1 MRISTDPTDIGH
13 NPQAAGL
20 LTVLV
25 NGVKTDRIV
34 TADSDTGYVARYDS
48 DGVTDDD
55 EPTGSEGNKVEFMLP
70 VTSAQHLSTPNFD
83 QTAGWLQACGKK
95 ANLEDLSVQVGVHIE
110 EVLEFLSLLSDLTP
124 RNIEAI
130 NTLSLLAAEYKE
142 GKTLVGFLNEEMAL
156 DALCDAEVT
165 ANGVAYLACWNK
177 KEADRRVLAANGRK
191 LLGGRPV
198 ILPGGKI
205 GKPAGWEPA
214 DLSDCV

>member
-1 MRISTDPTDIGH
+1 MRISADPDDAGF
-13 NPQAAGL
+13 NPRAASL

-25 NGVKTDRIV
+25 NGVKTGFVV
-34 TADSDTGYVARYDS
+34 TADNETGYVARYNSADIS
-48 DGVTDDD
+48 EG
-55 EPTGSEGNKVEFMLP
+55 EPIGSEGNKVEFMLP

-110 EVLEFLSLLSDLTP
+110 EVLEFLSLLADLTH
-124 RNIEAI
+124 RDIEAI

-191 LLGGRPV
+191 LIGGRPV